1 MAGQLDLC
9 NLALVGLLGESPLT
23 AVDEATVPAQ
33 VCRVI
38 YPTLRDALLESAW
51 WRFATVRAR
60 LGRLDALPPTG
71 YQFYYGLTLEPHC
84 LRVEGVSP
92 LDHPWAPWE
101 SGWTEYPYRIEL
113 ARVASTLQR
122 AVATNLE
129 SAAAWYI
136 ARVDEGLFSGLFTT
150 ALATTLAVHL
160 ATALSGKASLLQKLL
175 PMAERAMQ
183 EAKGHDSHQDTPRH
197 MAQDGRYLAARRSDS
212 ASVYQVGP
220 VAAPLGQPLGI
231 SQP

>member
-1 MAGQLDLC
+1 MAGQLEVC
-9 NLALVGLLGESPLT
+9 NLALVGLLGEVPLT
-23 AVDEATVPAQ
+23 AVDEGTVPAQ
-33 VCRVI
+33 VCRVV
-38 YPTLRDALLESAW
+38 YPTLRDSLLEAAW

-60 LGRLDALPPTG
+60 LGRLDALPPQG
-71 YQFYYGLTLEPHC
+71 YQFYYGLTLTPPC

-92 LDHPWAPWE
+92 VDDPWAPWE
-101 SGWTEYPYRIEL
+101 AGWTEYPYRLEL

-136 ARVDEGLFSGLFTT
+136 ARVDEGLFSGLFTQALAT
-150 ALATTLAVHL
+150 ALAVQLC
-160 ATALSGKASLLQKLL
+160 TALSGKASLLQRLVPL
-175 PMAERAMQ
+175 ADRALQ

-197 MAQDGRYLAARRSDS
+197 MAQNPRYVAARLQES
-212 ASVYQVGP
+212 ASVFQVGP
-220 VAAPLGQPLGI
+220 VSAPWGQPLGV